1 MLILAALIFAQP
13 CPPQDSTPPVHVW
26 AAGSTEKIQN
36 SHRAALP
43 HAGVFDPLQKIVTL
57 KGVRGE
63 HVPFQLVVTADHV
76 EAEDVWVE
84 TSALRSRDAVLPES
98 HIEVFL
104 EHMVKV
110 YAPTGAHGERG
121 MWPDALIP
129 LERPFDIRSARR
141 SRGPV
146 LRHQP
151 LWVDVHVPRDQTPGV
166 YRGTIQVTAGGEPLD
181 SVTLALEV
189 LDVELPKE
197 REFPVL
203 MGFFYGRDIAR
214 MHELEYGSSE
224 YRALWLEYLRLLL
237 SFGVDPTFID
247 LGVTG
252 RLEEGEYVLEWTDPE
267 LEELLAAGGQT
278 RFALG
283 VGPPGLSREGLSEK
297 EHRAHVHSYL
307 AQATS
312 HAREAGWE
320 DRLVFLAPVDE
331 PQSKEEYETVRY
343 WGELLHSYDPSLR
356 LAVTEQPV
364 PEDPA
369 WGTLV
374 GACNEWIVH
383 GNFLDDNS
391 AAIRERQAAG
401 DRVSWYVSCD
411 QLYPQPNYYID
422 REAADMRMLGWITW
436 RYRLGGLLYWSA
448 TKWSEVRDPFIDAIS
463 WKRSHC
469 NAPAAGEG
477 MLLYPGNLVEEYT
490 GQPDVYGA
498 VASLRLALLREGC
511 EELELLGLLAA
522 SGQAELADELAAS
535 LCGTVRAFTRDP
547 DTIDRAREKL
557 LGALA
562 EL

>member
-1 MLILAALIFAQP
+1 MLILTALLLAQP
-13 CPPQDSTPPVHVW
+13 HPLQDSSPPLRVW
-26 AAGSTEKIQN
+26 AAGSTEKIQD

-43 HAGVFDPLQKIVTL
+43 HEGVFNSETKTVKLS
-57 KGVRGE
+57 GVRGE
-63 HVPFQLVVTADHV
+63 HVPFQLIVTADHV
-76 EAEDVWVE
+76 EAEGVWVE
-84 TSALRSRDAVLPES
+84 PSPLHADEAILPAEQ
-98 HIEVFL
+98 IEVFF

-110 YAPTGAHGERG
+110 YAPTGAHGARG

-146 LRHQP
+146 RRHQP
-151 LWVDVHVPRDQTPGV
+151 LWVDVLIPRDQAPGT
-166 YRGTIQVTAGGEPLD
+166 YSGTVQVTVEGEELD
-181 SVTLALEV
+181 SISLELEV
-189 LDVELPKE
+189 LDVELP
-197 REFPVL
+197 RARQFPVL

-214 MHELEYGSSE
+214 LHELEHGSDE
-224 YRALWLEYLRLLL
+224 FRALWLEYLRFLL
-237 SFGVDPTFID
+237 SFGADPTFID
-247 LGVTG
+247 LGVKG
-252 RLEEGEYVLEWTDPE
+252 RVEEGEYVLEWTDPE
-267 LEELLAAGGQT
+267 LEELLATCGQT

-283 VGPPGLSREGLSEK
+283 ASPPGLSREGLTEE

-320 DRLVFLAPVDE
+320 NRLVFLAPVDE
-331 PQSKEEYETVRY
+331 PQSKEEYEAVRY

-383 GNFLDDNS
+383 GSFLDDNS
-391 AAIRERQAAG
+391 AAIRERQAEG

-511 EELELLGLLAA
+511 EELELLGLLAD
-522 SGQAELADELAAS
+522 SGQPELADELAAS
-535 LCGTVRAFTRDP
+535 LCGGVRAFTRDP
-547 DTIDRAREKL
+547 DAIDSARERL
-557 LGALA
+557 LRALA
-562 EL
+562 RL